1 VENDGYCR
9 NTQYGRAVSAGEQTC
24 RKSSIPLPL
33 GAPEGIAIPTQNPPV
48 AFQEIPEYHPANT
61 EQNPINSLPIPTIE
75 ISMVAKRTKGQT
87 TLFKPAVPRDPE
99 ILDVQATADMIGISK
114 DAVYYLFKK
123 GELPGRKVA
132 RRWLTTRDSVLRW
145 LKGSSEEDA
154 LARAIAN
161 GDTKALTAALTSG
174 KFQVKKRK

>member
-1 VENDGYCR
+1 M
-9 NTQYGRAVSAGEQTC
+9 A
-24 RKSSIPLPL
+24 
-33 GAPEGIAIPTQNPPV
+33 
-48 AFQEIPEYHPANT
+48 
-61 EQNPINSLPIPTIE
+61 
-75 ISMVAKRTKGQT
+75 AKRTKGQT

-114 DAVYYLFKK
+114 DAVYDLFKK

-145 LKGSSEEDA
+145 LKGSSEEDT

-161 GDTKALTAALTSG
+161 GDKQAIAAALKSG
-174 KFQVKKRK
+174 KAQVKKQRRE